1 MCRHFIFQFW
11 TERFLFVVFLKF
23 TLYFNSFY
31 KTVNDYVGELKTL
44 LDNTRAETEQENKT
58 EELPDSWWYRVYLA
72 VIIFT
77 IFVIA
82 ALWAFSYYFSK

>member
-1 MCRHFIFQFW
+1 M
-11 TERFLFVVFLKF
+11 
-23 TLYFNSFY
+23 
-31 KTVNDYVGELKTL
+31 
-44 LDNTRAETEQENKT
+44 DNLPENKT
-58 EELPDSWWYRVYLA
+58 EELPESWWYRVYLA

>member
-1 MCRHFIFQFW
+1 MEEKQ
-11 TERFLFVVFLKF
+11 LK
-23 TLYFNSFY
+23 
-31 KTVNDYVGELKTL
+31 
-44 LDNTRAETEQENKT
+44 EN
-58 EELPDSWWYRVYLA
+58 EELPDAWWYRVYLA